1 MAAGADRAAFGRYA
15 ARLLQSPAAPA
26 FPVDAL
32 APAAYLAGAS
42 AGASAYS
49 GKFFLLSSGLHLSLP
64 KSAAALGVS
73 VVAAGPRQAADR
85 HACLVCLVAVPWLSA
100 PLRAQAPAS

>member
-1 MAAGADRAAFGRYA
+1 MNNSQHACWLDHMPMAAGADRAAFGRYA

-49 GKFFLLSSGLHLSLP
+49 GKFFFAQQRAPPQPSQVSGRPGGVSCGCG
-64 KSAAALGVS
+64 AAAG
-73 VVAAGPRQAADR
+73 G
-85 HACLVCLVAVPWLSA
+85 
-100 PLRAQAPAS
+100 